1 MLKRKCKI
9 TFISHGETIHTQENI
24 ISDSE
29 KHPSLTEGGKEE
41 VLNVCNYLKKR
52 GVKSDK
58 IFSSPAKRCIQSAR
72 SISSALKQDFEVLDE
87 LTTRKFGSLNG
98 KTLESIVKKYS
109 SKSSELPDV
118 EALGGESLEV
128 FNIRVKNVI
137 QEIVDNNPGA
147 RITIVTYPSVIQSV
161 VADTLGIIPE
171 NQYKILI
178 KTGSMTQI
186 SYFNNWSS
194 LIYSDYLPL

>member
-41 VLNVCNYLKKR
+41 ILNVCQYLKKR

-58 IFSSPAKRCIQSAR
+58 IFSSPAKRCIQTAK
-72 SISSALKQDFEVLDE
+72 SISTALKKDFEILDE

-98 KTLESIVKKYS
+98 KTLESILKKYS
-109 SKSSELPDV
+109 SKDSELPDV
-118 EALGGESLEV
+118 EALGGESINV
-128 FNIRVKNVI
+128 FNTRVKKI
-137 QEIVDNNPGA
+137 IEEIVENNIGG
-147 RITIVTYPSVIQSV
+147 RITIITYPSVIQAV
-161 VADTLGIIPE
+161 VAETLSLSPE
-171 NQYKILI
+171 NQYKLLI
-178 KTGSMTQI
+178 KTGSLTQI
-186 SYFNNWSS
+186 SYFYNWSS
-194 LIYSDYLPL
+194 LIYSDYIPL